1 MAGPLA
7 RPTTSINKFRFYID
21 MAESSNLLIPRSGL
35 AGAWD
40 RLIGPDATP
49 AENVLIITS
58 CIIGA
63 FVVASRLWSH
73 EFDGLHVGVG
83 AILGFDIIGGA
94 VCNATDTTK
103 RWYHRPEATWVQHI
117 AFVLPHLIH
126 VAIVSW
132 LFRDPVGFDWNYFG
146 FISSYLLFAA
156 AVVLATPSY
165 LKRPISAGLYLIAIA
180 IGLYRVG
187 STLGVEWFIP
197 ALFLKLLIGHLVP
210 EQLHGRSPS

>member
-1 MAGPLA
+1 
-7 RPTTSINKFRFYID
+7 

-40 RLIGPDATP
+40 RLIGPGASP
-49 AENVLIITS
+49 AENTLIVIS

-63 FVVASRLWSH
+63 LAVASQLWSQ
-73 EFDGLHVGVG
+73 EFDSLHIAVG

-117 AFVLPHLIH
+117 AFVLPHLLH
-126 VAIVSW
+126 VAMVSW
-132 LFRDPVGFDWNYFG
+132 LFRGSIGFDWNYFG
-146 FISSYLLFAA
+146 SISSYLLFAA
-156 AVVLATPSY
+156 AIVLATPSY
-165 LKRPISAGLYLIAIA
+165 LKRPVAAGLYLIVIA

-210 EQLHGRSPS
+210 EQLYSRLSS

>member
-1 MAGPLA
+1 
-7 RPTTSINKFRFYID
+7 

-35 AGAWD
+35 VGLWD
-40 RLIGPDATP
+40 RLVGPGATP
-49 AENVLIITS
+49 AENTLIVFSSIT
-58 CIIGA
+58 GLLA
-63 FVVASRLWSH
+63 AALRLWLLG
-73 EFDGLHVGVG
+73 FDSLHLVVG

-117 AFVLPHLIH
+117 AFVFPHLLH
-126 VAIVSW
+126 VAMVSW
-132 LFRDPVGFDWNYFG
+132 LFRDPIRFDWNYFG
-146 FISSYLLFAA
+146 SISSYLLFAA
-156 AVVLATPSY
+156 AIVLAIPSY
-165 LKRPISAGLYLIAIA
+165 LKRPVAAGLYLSVIV

-210 EQLHGRSPS
+210 EQLHSRSSS